1 MDAGIDPA
9 ILDEQ
14 QRKLNELTHIS
25 DQKRNAVIRLDDQIK
40 QLEEKIVE
48 VTNEKRAVE
57 DSTNSLRVA
66 SEKVKRQQ
74 QKLQHLQSHEIGKI
88 IFLTYLNPRIFL

>member
-14 QRKLNELTHIS
+14 QRKLNELTHMS

-40 QLEEKIVE
+40 QLEEKIVA

-74 QKLQHLQSHEIGKI
+74 QKLQHLQSHEIGKM
-88 IFLTYLNPRIFL
+88 IFSTYLNPRICL